1 MFKKITD
8 INILKENIA
17 TSELALVYFG
27 QPNCSVCH
35 GLKPQIDT
43 KLAEFKEEIR
53 FLEVNTLEV
62 PEVAGEFSVMT
73 VPVVLLFVDG
83 REYLR
88 QARFVPVQNLYD
100 QVKKIVEGL
109 KESKTV

>member
-1 MFKKITD
+1 MFEKISD
-8 INILKENIA
+8 IKTLKQNIDD
-17 TSELALVYFG
+17 SELTLVYFG

-53 FLEVNTLEV
+53 FLEVNTLKI

-83 REYLR
+83 KEYLR
-88 QARFVPVQNLYD
+88 QARFVPIQSLYD